1 MTQLLAP
8 DALISQVTIAL
19 DELREQVRGVD
30 FQNYA
35 KASSLPGW
43 STAQLIAHL
52 ASFAKAARRQFE
64 RAGQEPLLEMYD
76 GGAAGRI
83 EAINMTALMRPEA
96 LLELTNTALAELREV
111 LPSAA
116 GAWEEPVGYRPG
128 AKVADMM
135 YATWREML
143 IHATD
148 LDEFVRP
155 ASSWPAEFSEHL
167 FRALAARVPSGDR
180 LVLQP
185 HGKPPVVLGA
195 GENSWVLS
203 GTEFDLAAWLAG
215 RPAAGPVQATAAAD
229 AADYPELLPWPSD
242 RLMNR

>member
-8 DALISQVTIAL
+8 AALITQVTTSL
-19 DELREQVRGVD
+19 DELRAQLRGVD
-30 FQNYA
+30 FQDYP
-35 KASSLPGW
+35 KPSSLPGW
-43 STAQLIAHL
+43 SISQLIAHL
-52 ASFAKAARRQFE
+52 ASFAKAARRQFGSVG
-64 RAGQEPLLEMYD
+64 ASTQPEMYD
-76 GGAAGRI
+76 GGQAGRI

-96 LLELTNTALAELREV
+96 LLELTTSALAELREV
-111 LPSAA
+111 LPETENH
-116 GAWEEPVGYRPG
+116 WEESVGYRPG

-148 LDEFVRP
+148 LNEFVRP

-167 FRALAARVPSGDR
+167 FRALSARVPAQDR

-185 HGKPPVVLGA
+185 HGKSPVILGA
-195 GENSWVLS
+195 GEKSWVLS

-229 AADYPELLPWPSD
+229 ASDYPSLLPWPSD

>member
-8 DALISQVTIAL
+8 AALISQVTTSL
-19 DELREQVRGVD
+19 DELREQLRGVP
-30 FQNYA
+30 FEKYA
-35 KASSLPGW
+35 APSSLPGW

-52 ASFAKAARRQFE
+52 ASLAKAARRQFE
-64 RAGQEPLLEMYD
+64 HAGEETAPEMYD
-76 GGAAGRI
+76 GGAVGRM

-96 LLELTNTALAELREV
+96 LAELADTALAELREV
-111 LPSAA
+111 LPSAEA
-116 GAWEEPVGYRPG
+116 KWEQPVGYRPG

-155 ASSWPAEFSEHL
+155 ASTWPAEFSEHL
-167 FRALAARVPSGDR
+167 LRALAARVPAEDR

-185 HGKPPVVLGA
+185 HGKPPVVLGD
-195 GENSWVLS
+195 GGCSWVLS

-215 RPAAGPVQATAAAD
+215 RPAAGPVQATAVAD
-229 AADYPELLPWPSD
+229 GAEYPQLLPWPSD
-242 RLMNR
+242 RLMSR

>member
-1 MTQLLAP
+1 MTQILAP
-8 DALISQVTIAL
+8 DALISQVTTAL

-30 FQNYA
+30 FQNYP

-64 RAGQEPLLEMYD
+64 RAGQEPPLEMYD

-116 GAWEEPVGYRPG
+116 NFIFARHQGQDA
-128 AKVADMM
+128 
-135 YATWREML
+135 AT
-143 IHATD
+143 
-148 LDEFVRP
+148 
-155 ASSWPAEFSEHL
+155 
-167 FRALAARVPSGDR
+167 LAAGLREQGVIVRHFKQPRIAQFLRITVGTPEQNQA
-180 LVLQP
+180 LVEALR
-185 HGKPPVVLGA
+185 GMCG
-195 GENSWVLS
+195 
-203 GTEFDLAAWLAG
+203 
-215 RPAAGPVQATAAAD
+215 
-229 AADYPELLPWPSD
+229 
-242 RLMNR
+242 

>member
-1 MTQLLAP
+1 
-8 DALISQVTIAL
+8 
-19 DELREQVRGVD
+19 
-30 FQNYA
+30 
-35 KASSLPGW
+35 
-43 STAQLIAHL
+43 
-52 ASFAKAARRQFE
+52 
-64 RAGQEPLLEMYD
+64 
-76 GGAAGRI
+76 
-83 EAINMTALMRPEA
+83 TALMRPEA

-203 GTEFDLAAWLAG
+203 GTEFDLAA
-215 RPAAGPVQATAAAD
+215 
-229 AADYPELLPWPSD
+229 
-242 RLMNR
+242 